1 MNRWTRSSAA
11 SLLAGA
17 TMLGGA
23 AQAQSP
29 AIQSPLILD
38 RNRPDRI
45 QPVTPTAPQTKAA
58 PSAAPA
64 EVEGGAERTDTIIRG
79 IQFIGTKAPASAA
92 RAAEPF
98 IGQLATRQ
106 NLINIATAVSNGY
119 AKSDVALFSVLI
131 PDQDLSSGMVKVLLI
146 EGQVEQVIVTDKSGP
161 RARKLITEIASH
173 LKGEAVLS
181 KTRLQRYISLI
192 QDVPGTKTD
201 IQIVQ
206 GSRRG
211 LVRIVLTIT
220 DKKHDF
226 SSSFDNRASATYKG
240 GQITANAKL
249 YGLLRGGDQTDVT
262 AAASINFKNFKYASI
277 AHSTPIGSD
286 GGRASASFGY
296 LKTKPRNSAISG
308 EAQIAGLT
316 YSYPL
321 IRSYTRNLTLSGTV
335 DGLNSDNAA
344 FGQLISSERT
354 RALRFAAGYVDAKP
368 KRTITGGITV
378 SKGVDMLG
386 ARAIDV
392 LAEKNFT
399 KVNARAT
406 IDQMIGKRVIARLRL
421 SGQYTKDRLAAA
433 ERFAVGGDEFG
444 RAFEIALLSGDR
456 GGAGLAELA
465 FRPIKSGKFA
475 GTEIYG
481 FGDYSRITIV
491 ERGPLPQLFSDGI
504 VRNVIFPSATYDLAS
519 AGAGARI
526 AYSTQAALFLEAA
539 RAIDR
544 PYPGYDKQW
553 RFNVGWRLS
562 LRP

>member
-1 MNRWTRSSAA
+1 MNRWTRTSAA

-17 TMLGGA
+17 TLLGGV
-23 AQAQSP
+23 AQA
-29 AIQSPLILD
+29 QSPLILD
-38 RNRPDRI
+38 RNRPDRV
-45 QPVTPTAPQTKAA
+45 QPVTPTTPQTKEA

-98 IGQLATRQ
+98 IGQPATRQ
-106 NLINIATAVSNGY
+106 NLINVAKAVSDGY
-119 AKSDVALFSVLI
+119 AKADVALYSVLI
-131 PDQDLSSGMVKVLLI
+131 PEQDLSSGMLKILLI

-161 RARKLITEIASH
+161 RARKLITEIAAH
-173 LKGEAVLS
+173 LKGEQVLS

-211 LVRIVLTIT
+211 MVRIVLTIT

-226 SSSFDNRASATYKG
+226 STSFDNRASATYKG

-286 GGRASASFGY
+286 GGRATASFGY
-296 LKTKPRNSAISG
+296 LKTKPRRSVIEG

-316 YSYPL
+316 YSFPL
-321 IRSYTRNLTLSGTV
+321 IRSYTRNLTLSGTI

-354 RALRFAAGYVDAKP
+354 RALRAAAGYVETKP

-378 SKGVDMLG
+378 SKGLDILG
-386 ARAIDV
+386 ARAIEAFADK
-392 LAEKNFT
+392 EFT
-399 KVNARAT
+399 KINARAT
-406 IDQMIGKRVIARLRL
+406 IDQMIGKRMVARLRV

-456 GGAGLAELA
+456 GAAGLAEIA
-465 FRPIKSGKFA
+465 YRPIKSGKFA

-491 ERGPLPQLFSDGI
+491 ERGPIPQLFTDGI

-519 AGAGARI
+519 AGGGARI
-526 AYSTQAALFLEAA
+526 SYSTKAALFLEAA

-562 LRP
+562 LRQ